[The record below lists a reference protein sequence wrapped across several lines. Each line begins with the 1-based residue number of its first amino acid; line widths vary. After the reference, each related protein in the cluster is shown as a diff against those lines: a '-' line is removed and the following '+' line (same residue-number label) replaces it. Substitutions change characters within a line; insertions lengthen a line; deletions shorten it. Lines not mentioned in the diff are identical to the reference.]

1 MDLRA
6 KIDPNTV
13 IMDELNTSLPP
24 VDRSSKQN
32 INKEI
37 TEIINLLDQMS
48 MIGIYRVLHPV
59 TIQ

>member
-1 MDLRA
+1 
-6 KIDPNTV
+6 
-13 IMDELNTSLPP
+13 MDELNTSLPP